1 MKKLLLLIL
10 LAPPMFSMEL
20 VPVSSPD
27 NVRLLTDHKHMYVE
41 DDNAAYRIPN
51 HDMNRELRDVLKH
64 KALAK
69 FKEAGYIRAHKQSDG
84 TYTLAAK
91 VRGEAG
97 TGPITAFIVG
107 MGVRVGC
114 YTGYLLGATT
124 PVVAGTLIAGPAGGM
139 AAGTA
144 VSVALA
150 GAGGAVGVIA
160 ATEAVAMK
168 ATLATLLLP
177 FPLP

>member
-1 MKKLLLLIL
+1 MKKLLLLPL
-10 LAPPMFSMEL
+10 LVSNLQAMEL
-20 VPVSSPD
+20 VPVSSKD
-27 NVRLLTDHKHMYVE
+27 NVRLLTDHTNMYVE
-41 DDNAAYRIPN
+41 DDNAAYRIKP

-69 FKEAGYIRAHKQSDG
+69 FKEAGYIRANKQSDG

-97 TGPITAFIVG
+97 TGPVTAFTVG
-107 MGVRVGC
+107 MLVRVGC
-114 YTGYLLGATT
+114 YTGYLLGVST
-124 PVVAGTLIAGPAGGM
+124 PVAVGAVVAGPAGA

-144 VSVALA
+144 AAGLVVAQIGA
-150 GAGGAVGVIA
+150 GAGVIA
-160 ATEAVAMK
+160 GTEALAMK
-168 ATLATLLLP
+168 ATLATLLFP